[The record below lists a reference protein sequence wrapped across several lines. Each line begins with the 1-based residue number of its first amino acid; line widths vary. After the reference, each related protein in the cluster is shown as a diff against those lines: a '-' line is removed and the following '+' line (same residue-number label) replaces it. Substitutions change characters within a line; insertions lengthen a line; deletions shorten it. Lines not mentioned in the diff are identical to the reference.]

1 MMHDL
6 CIYRSSRWN
15 THRYRM
21 WYTHQESAAQ
31 AWTCTYVSTST
42 MITQNITFVLKHAT
56 HGVPVLRTYVQVKT
70 YASEHEAEMKAK
82 DQRSWERKF
91 KDIYNA

>member
-1 MMHDL
+1 
-6 CIYRSSRWN
+6 
-15 THRYRM
+15 
-21 WYTHQESAAQ
+21 
-31 AWTCTYVSTST
+31 

-91 KDIYNA
+91 DDTYNA